1 MWGTL
6 AKVFGGSAAIVVGES
21 FAMKSLELASTASF
35 EVPALYPAVLLVN
48 VVGSSF
54 LMFNLG
60 MSVGMSRSKYGVK
73 YPKMYAEGDS
83 EEAVKFNCIQRGHQ
97 QALETYPQFLACS
110 LIGGL
115 SSPVSV
121 AFAGLLWC
129 IARKAWANAYAEH
142 GADGRYNS
150 KWSLG
155 IWYSLLFVKTAA
167 IGTIVKMVLA

>member
-1 MWGTL
+1 MLAML
-6 AKVFGGSAAIVVGES
+6 AKIFGGSAAVVAAES
-21 FAMKSLELASTASF
+21 FVMKSLDLASTASF

-54 LMFNLG
+54 IMMKLG
-60 MSVGMSRSKYGVK
+60 MKVGKARSTYDVK

-97 QALETYPQFLACS
+97 QALETYPQFLALS

-121 AFAGLLWC
+121 ATAGVFWC
-129 IARKAWANAYAEH
+129 IARQAWADAYAEH

-150 KWSLG
+150 KWSFF
-155 IWYSLLFVKTAA
+155 IWYTFLFVKTAA
-167 IGTIVKMVLA
+167 AWTAIKMML